1 MAGGSDTARFL
12 YDRKLRPIIQKRS
25 ARVQSA
31 SGACYAPTGV
41 ERSAHSVQRYHS
53 GQKRG
58 LRQNYEA
65 LQKDDAPDLRGFAL
79 DLHWNR
85 VASWS
90 AEPAG
95 QYRK

>member
-1 MAGGSDTARFL
+1 MAGGSDTARF
-12 YDRKLRPIIQKRS
+12 IIL
-25 ARVQSA
+25 
-31 SGACYAPTGV
+31 
-41 ERSAHSVQRYHS
+41 RYHS

-95 QYRK
+95 QY